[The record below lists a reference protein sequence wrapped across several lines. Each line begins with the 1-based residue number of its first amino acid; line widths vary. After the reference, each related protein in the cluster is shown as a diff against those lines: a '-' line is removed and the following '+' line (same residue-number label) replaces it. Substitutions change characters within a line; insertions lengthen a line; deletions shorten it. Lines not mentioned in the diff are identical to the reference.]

1 MSTGREPLQRFEG
14 PAVAIARDNIDTD
27 QIIPARFLKTTSR
40 TGLGAHLFADWR
52 ADADGTIRREFI
64 LNTAVG
70 AAARV
75 LVAGWNFGCGSSREH
90 APWALADFG
99 FRAVVAGSFADIFK
113 QNALKNGL
121 LPIQLPAEAHDALLA
136 NVLANPGAI
145 VGVDLTGQV
154 VTLPNGG
161 EAPFSVD
168 PFARQ
173 CLLAGVDEIGW
184 VLAQAEAIARFE
196 SGRPGNAATGPT
208 PRS

>member
-1 MSTGREPLQRFEG
+1 MSIRREKLSRFEG
-14 PAVAIARDNIDTD
+14 PAVAIARDNVDTD

-52 ADADGTIRREFI
+52 ADADGTIRPEFV

-70 AAARV
+70 ATARV

-99 FRAVVAGSFADIFK
+99 FRAVVAASFADIFK

-121 LPIQLPAEAHDALLA
+121 LPVQLPTTAHDALLA

-145 VGVDLTGQV
+145 VGVDLTRQV
-154 VTLPNGG
+154 VTLPDGG
-161 EAPFSVD
+161 EAPFSID

-196 SGRPGNAATGPT
+196 SGQRPTTPT
-208 PRS
+208 P

>member
-1 MSTGREPLQRFEG
+1 VSTRRERLSRFEG
-14 PAVAIARDNIDTD
+14 PAVAVARDNVDTD

-52 ADADGTIRREFI
+52 ANADGTFRSDFI

-70 AAARV
+70 ATARV

-99 FRAVVAGSFADIFK
+99 FRAVVAASFADIFK

-121 LPIQLPAEAHDALLA
+121 LPVQLPPHIHAALLA
-136 NVLANPGAI
+136 RVTAEPGVI
-145 VGVDLTGQV
+145 VGVDLARQMV
-154 VTLPNGG
+154 SLPEGG
-161 EAPFSVD
+161 EAPFSID
-168 PFARQ
+168 PFARE

-184 VLAQAEAIARFE
+184 VLGQAEAIAGFE
-196 SGRPGNAATGPT
+196 SSRAAAAPS
-208 PRS
+208 P